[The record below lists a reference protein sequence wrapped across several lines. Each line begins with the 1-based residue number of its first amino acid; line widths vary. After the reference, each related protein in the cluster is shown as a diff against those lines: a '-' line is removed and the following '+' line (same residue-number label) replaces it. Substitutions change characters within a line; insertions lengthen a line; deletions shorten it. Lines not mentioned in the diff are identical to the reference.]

1 MNLLEY
7 YDNITANCFEL
18 FVNKNQDYGP
28 TWLLYRLSSINDEIW
43 RKVKRIRT
51 LEENNDQASIPEGRD
66 VEYVGII
73 NYSIMFLIRLNDSGL
88 PASDDIVNDISTM
101 EKIDKQYLYDAYRN
115 NIDTVRDLLSK
126 KNHDYGNAWQSMSI
140 KSLTDQVIIRT
151 FRIRKILENKGK
163 CVASEGITAQLHDII
178 NYSVFALIKMESR
191 RRHNGEIT
199 GSKI

>member
-1 MNLLEY
+1 MKLLES
-7 YDNITANCFEL
+7 YDILTKKCFEL

-51 LEENNDQASIPEGRD
+51 LEENDDQASIPEGRD

-73 NYSIMFLIRLNDSGL
+73 NYSIMFLIRLNESGL
-88 PASDDIVNDISTM
+88 PTSDDIVNDISLM
-101 EKIDKQYLYDAYRN
+101 KRIDEQYLYDAYRR
-115 NIDTVRDLLSK
+115 NIDAIRDLLIK

-140 KSLTDQVIIRT
+140 KSLTDQVVIRT
-151 FRIRKILENKGK
+151 FRIRKILDNKGK
-163 CVASEGITAQLHDII
+163 CIASEGITAQLHDII

-191 RRHNGEIT
+191 HGNNGELE
-199 GSKI
+199 GSKV